1 MGLNLKKTTTIFII
15 SSFVSIITIGYL
27 GLAYN
32 KQNRPSNIPYELFP
46 VFIPILYGI
55 FGLVNYYTI
64 IKYGTKYSFF
74 VGMLFGL
81 ILSLIGRFGLN
92 LPKLLFNFTETTQYK
107 VHIYAI
113 FIYASIFQFIITPL
127 TNYIIH

>member
-55 FGLVNYYTI
+55 FGLVNYYAI
-64 IKYGTKYSFF
+64 IKYGTNCSFF

>member
-55 FGLVNYYTI
+55 FGLVNYYAI
-64 IKYGTKYSFF
+64 IKYGTNYSFF